1 MNLVTRH
8 ALLAHERSLR
18 VRSSKKEKASKHMR
32 LFCFPLFAIFNVG
45 IFFSIPF
52 SLHCNDVH
60 RKKKR
65 KTGNWKNPNGNK
77 IRNVYGYPFAFLF
90 CFCFGFLDIIHR
102 VQRRCVCRKNIKTRR
117 KHLK

>member
-8 ALLAHERSLR
+8 GLLAHERSLR

-45 IFFSIPF
+45 IIFSIPF
-52 SLHCNDVH
+52 SPHCNDVH

-65 KTGNWKNPNGNK
+65 KTGNWKNANGNK
-77 IRNVYGYPFAFLF
+77 IRDVYGYPFTFLF

-102 VQRRCVCRKNIKTRR
+102 VQRRCVCR
-117 KHLK
+117 

>member
-8 ALLAHERSLR
+8 GLLAHERSLR

-52 SLHCNDVH
+52 HLIAMMFTE
-60 RKKKR
+60 KR
-65 KTGNWKNPNGNK
+65 KEKQATGK
-77 IRNVYGYPFAFLF
+77 I
-90 CFCFGFLDIIHR
+90 
-102 VQRRCVCRKNIKTRR
+102 QMEIK
-117 KHLK
+117 